1 MIFSLIS
8 FSKVVVEKEKK
19 NHVIVIQLEQIVAY
33 HTKIIRQESIN
44 LLLYLFFHFTSCST
58 GCKYL
63 FIALRTFIHSS
74 IFLLSSI
81 QFYLNRYLVGICVGF
96 NLDIYILIT
105 LRWKTKLS
113 VWKNPFIL
121 LLNFISYLVYSIQLN
136 LFSIRVVFSEMSI
149 YRIWNWISLT
159 FCTVFHLRCYI

>member
-1 MIFSLIS
+1 M
-8 FSKVVVEKEKK
+8 
-19 NHVIVIQLEQIVAY
+19 IVIQLEQIVAY
-33 HTKIIRQESIN
+33 HTKIIKQESIN

-74 IFLLSSI
+74 IFLFSSI

-105 LRWKTKLS
+105 LRWKTSYQCERTHLLYYLILFHTWSRCKLS
-113 VWKNPFIL
+113 SV
-121 LLNFISYLVYSIQLN
+121 QQN
-136 LFSIRVVFSEMSI
+136 LFSLRVVFSEMSI
-149 YRIWNWISLT
+149 YRI
-159 FCTVFHLRCYI
+159 